1 MDLEATFLDV
11 SELAFDLA
19 LDPASLVSEAQAAAA
34 FAGTL
39 VPQVSQVP
47 FLIAAPV
54 TLTVACAASPSPWHP
69 GAVVY
74 PNLETWLQ
82 PLIEALSG
90 ADRLLVSPSLVGS
103 IRVATRRPDQDA
115 GVLSIA
121 VTYPADRLL
130 AKTPLRVITL

>member
-1 MDLEATFLDV
+1 VDLEATFLDQ

-19 LDPASLVSEAQAAAA
+19 LDPASLVSEAQASAA

-47 FLIAAPV
+47 FLIAAPGCHGEGEAAHATVRV
-54 TLTVACAASPSPWHP
+54 T

-115 GVLSIA
+115 GVLSVA